1 MSNQLSLAD
10 LEFILTSLE
19 YTRLNFES
27 TQYPTYE
34 LKRSQLDRVDTVKSK
49 IRALRD
55 ELAGKEP
62 K

>member
-1 MSNQLSLAD
+1 MSSQLTLAD
-10 LEFILTSLE
+10 LEFILTSLD

-27 TQYPTYE
+27 TQYPTSE
-34 LKRSQLDRVDTVKSK
+34 LKRNQLDRVDTVKSK